1 MKDYIYQQ
9 IFNLEQEE
17 FSFTMSFRPKRVF
30 SLPTQVCKLWFM
42 YIYCMK
48 VLVHKIHMYIM

>member
-30 SLPTQVCKLWFM
+30 SLPTQV
-42 YIYCMK
+42 
-48 VLVHKIHMYIM
+48 HM